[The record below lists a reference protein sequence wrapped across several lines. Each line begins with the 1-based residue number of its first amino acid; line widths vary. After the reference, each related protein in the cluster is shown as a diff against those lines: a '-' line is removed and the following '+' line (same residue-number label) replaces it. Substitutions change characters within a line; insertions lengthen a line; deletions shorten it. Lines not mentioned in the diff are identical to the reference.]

1 MKIGLFVLL
10 LLLPSLLQARGDDS
24 SRVIVKIRCGHRVF
38 EANST
43 SLQQTIELTQ
53 GKFMLL
59 TYPQA
64 EIVNM
69 VKVLGADGNVLLL
82 TKSLDK
88 TIILKTE
95 SLGKGAYQMEIG
107 SGAQKMNRTLVVL

>member
-1 MKIGLFVLL
+1 M
-10 LLLPSLLQARGDDS
+10 QAGVVDDS
-24 SRVIVKIRCGHRVF
+24 SRMTVQIRIGERVF
-38 EANST
+38 VANAT
-43 SLQQTIELTQ
+43 TLQQTIELSQ
-53 GKFMLL
+53 GKLILL

-69 VKVLGADGNVLLL
+69 VKVLGADGSILLL

-88 TIILKTE
+88 TIILKTQ
-95 SLGKGAYQMEIG
+95 SLTKGAYQMEIG